1 MAIVTWMVESS
12 DSFLDGIA
20 QTTFGSLVGAAGTLG
35 AFMASLAVV
44 LVAVNALMQFRPVDA
59 GQSISLMVKLAII
72 SILALNWSQF
82 NLITDAVDSA
92 INAIAGQIIS
102 SVGGEPGVGA
112 LDFADRFDRF
122 LDYQTRV
129 SNTAIENMN
138 WVGGGVWG
146 VVSAFLLG
154 ITASLAG
161 AVIVFAKIM
170 LTVYIGIAPVMLL
183 LLIFKPTTDYFQN
196 WLSGLISYM
205 LYPLVMAA
213 IFSIVF
219 GLTDG
224 IIERMGNIATATS
237 IGQLLPFVVMIF
249 LTIFGIILVPMI
261 VRQISGNISLA
272 TPMAGAA
279 GAAGVIMAARTLGAT
294 RVAGMGLSAAS
305 GSARAVATSG
315 AARAVGS
322 AGSAVGDRLSRSL
335 RIQGQK

>member
-20 QTTFGSLVGAAGTLG
+20 ETTFGSLIGAAGTLG
-35 AFMASLAVV
+35 AIMASLAVI
-44 LVAVNALMQFRPVDA
+44 LVAVNALMQFRSVDA
-59 GQSISLMVKLAII
+59 GQSIALMVKLAII

-82 NLITDAVDSA
+82 NLITDAVESA
-92 INAIAGQIIS
+92 INAIAGQIIG
-102 SVGGEPGVGA
+102 SVGGDPGVGA
-112 LDFADRFDRF
+112 LDFAGRFDDF
-122 LDYQTRV
+122 LDYQTLI

-154 ITASLAG
+154 ITAALAG

-170 LTVYIGIAPVMLL
+170 LTVYIGIAPIMLL
-183 LLIFKPTTDYFQN
+183 LLIFKVTSDYFQN
-196 WLSGLISYM
+196 WLSGLVSYM

-219 GLTDG
+219 GLTEG
-224 IIERMGNIATATS
+224 IIERIGNVASVTS

-249 LTIFGIILVPMI
+249 LTIFGVILVPMI

-279 GAAGVIMAARTLGAT
+279 GAASVVMAAKTLGAT
-294 RVAGMGLSAAS
+294 RIAGMGLSAAS
-305 GSARAVATSG
+305 GTARTAATSG
-315 AARAVGS
+315 AARAAS
-322 AGSAVGDRLSRSL
+322 AAGSAAAARLSRAM
-335 RIQGQK
+335 RVQG

>member
-20 QTTFGSLVGAAGTLG
+20 ETTFGSLIGAAGTLG
-35 AFMASLAVV
+35 AIMASLAVI
-44 LVAVNALMQFRPVDA
+44 LVAVNALLQFRSVDA
-59 GQSISLMVKLAII
+59 GQSIALMVKLAVI

-82 NLITDAVDSA
+82 NLITDAVESA
-92 INAIAGQIIS
+92 INAIAGQIIG
-102 SVGGEPGVGA
+102 SVGGDPGVGA
-112 LDFADRFDRF
+112 LDFAGRFDDF
-122 LDYQTRV
+122 LDYQTLI

-154 ITASLAG
+154 ITAALAG

-170 LTVYIGIAPVMLL
+170 LTVYIGIAPIMLL
-183 LLIFKPTTDYFQN
+183 LLIFKVTSDYFQN
-196 WLSGLISYM
+196 WLSGLVSYM
-205 LYPLVMAA
+205 LYPLIMAA

-219 GLTDG
+219 GLTEG
-224 IIERMGNIATATS
+224 IIERIGNVASVTS

-249 LTIFGIILVPMI
+249 LTIFGVILVPMI

-279 GAAGVIMAARTLGAT
+279 GAASVVMAAKTLGAT
-294 RVAGMGLSAAS
+294 KAAGMGLSAAT
-305 GSARAVATSG
+305 GT
-315 AARAVGS
+315 ARAVGT
-322 AGSAVGDRLSRSL
+322 AGSAAAARLSRAM
-335 RIQGQK
+335 RVQG

>member
-20 QTTFGSLVGAAGTLG
+20 ETTFGSLIGAAGTLG
-35 AFMASLAVV
+35 AIMASLAVV
-44 LVAVNALMQFRPVDA
+44 LVAVNALMQFRSVDA
-59 GQSISLMVKLAII
+59 GQSIALMVKLAII

-82 NLITDAVDSA
+82 NLITDAVESA
-92 INAIAGQIIS
+92 INAIAGQIIG
-102 SVGGEPGVGA
+102 SVGGDPGVGA
-112 LDFADRFDRF
+112 LDFAGRFDEF
-122 LDYQTRV
+122 LDYQTLI

-154 ITASLAG
+154 ITAALAG

-170 LTVYIGIAPVMLL
+170 LTVYIGIAPIMLL
-183 LLIFKPTTDYFQN
+183 LLIFKVTNDYFQN

-219 GLTDG
+219 GLTGG
-224 IIERMGNIATATS
+224 IIQRMGNIAAATS
-237 IGQLLPFVVMIF
+237 IGQLLPFIVMIF
-249 LTIFGIILVPMI
+249 LTIFGVILVPMI

-279 GAAGVIMAARTLGAT
+279 GAASVVMAAKTLGAT
-294 RVAGMGLSAAS
+294 RIAGMGLSAAS
-305 GSARAVATSG
+305 GTARTAATSG
-315 AARAVGS
+315 AARAAS
-322 AGSAVGDRLSRSL
+322 AAGSAAAARLSRAM
-335 RIQGQK
+335 RVQG

>member
-20 QTTFGSLVGAAGTLG
+20 ETTFGSLIGAAGTLG
-35 AFMASLAVV
+35 AIMASLAVI
-44 LVAVNALMQFRPVDA
+44 LVAVNALMQFRSVDA
-59 GQSISLMVKLAII
+59 GQSIALMVKLAII

-82 NLITDAVDSA
+82 NLITDAVESA
-92 INAIAGQIIS
+92 INAIAGQIIG
-102 SVGGEPGVGA
+102 SVGGDPGVGA
-112 LDFADRFDRF
+112 LDFAGRFDDF
-122 LDYQTRV
+122 LDYQTLI

-154 ITASLAG
+154 ITAALAG

-170 LTVYIGIAPVMLL
+170 LTVYIGIAPIMLL
-183 LLIFKPTTDYFQN
+183 LLIFKVTSDYFQN
-196 WLSGLISYM
+196 WLSGLVSYM

-219 GLTDG
+219 GLTEG
-224 IIERMGNIATATS
+224 IIERIGNVASVTS

-249 LTIFGIILVPMI
+249 LTIFGVILVPMI

-279 GAAGVIMAARTLGAT
+279 GAASVVMAAKTLGAT
-294 RVAGMGLSAAS
+294 RIAGMGLSAAS
-305 GSARAVATSG
+305 GTARTAATSG
-315 AARAVGS
+315 AARAAS
-322 AGSAVGDRLSRSL
+322 AAGSAEAARLSRAM
-335 RIQGQK
+335 RVQG